1 MSNKKKNIITFG
13 GGVGAGKFLRGLYNF
28 RSEYIL
34 KFVVNTSDDID
45 IYDVR
50 VSPDVDSVLYWISG
64 IIDRE
69 RGWGIKEDTFK
80 MVRSDKSNWF
90 NLGDRDFE
98 YNKRKKL
105 QLDSGITLSETIN
118 IRKDEL
124 KINNVEIFPMTNDK
138 VETYLETDAGL
149 LHIQEY
155 LIKHKMSPGIK
166 DIKFVDAE
174 DAELYGPIKDAL
186 VSSDLIIFCPS
197 NPLIS
202 VEPILRLKGL
212 QLMINSSNAIKVAI
226 SPIVNGFAFQGP
238 ILNLLKL
245 KNLDCSVIGIA
256 EYYKDFIDYLVIDN
270 SDRIYEDKINK
281 MGIKTLIQEIK
292 IKDDDI
298 STQLAS
304 SIIKIL

>member
-166 DIKFVDAE
+166 DIKFVDA
-174 DAELYGPIKDAL
+174 
-186 VSSDLIIFCPS
+186 
-197 NPLIS
+197 
-202 VEPILRLKGL
+202 
-212 QLMINSSNAIKVAI
+212 
-226 SPIVNGFAFQGP
+226 
-238 ILNLLKL
+238 
-245 KNLDCSVIGIA
+245 
-256 EYYKDFIDYLVIDN
+256 
-270 SDRIYEDKINK
+270 
-281 MGIKTLIQEIK
+281 
-292 IKDDDI
+292 
-298 STQLAS
+298 
-304 SIIKIL
+304 

>member
-1 MSNKKKNIITFG
+1 
-13 GGVGAGKFLRGLYNF
+13 
-28 RSEYIL
+28 
-34 KFVVNTSDDID
+34 
-45 IYDVR
+45 
-50 VSPDVDSVLYWISG
+50 
-64 IIDRE
+64 
-69 RGWGIKEDTFK
+69 
-80 MVRSDKSNWF
+80 
-90 NLGDRDFE
+90 
-98 YNKRKKL
+98 
-105 QLDSGITLSETIN
+105 
-118 IRKDEL
+118 
-124 KINNVEIFPMTNDK
+124 MTNDK

-155 LIKHKMSPGIK
+155 LIKHKMTPGIK

-174 DAELYGPIKDAL
+174 DAELYGPIKDAV

-226 SPIVNGFAFQGP
+226 SPIVNGLAFQGP

-245 KNLDCSVIGIA
+245 KNLDCSVVGIA

-298 STQLAS
+298 STRLAS

>member
-1 MSNKKKNIITFG
+1 M
-13 GGVGAGKFLRGLYNF
+13 
-28 RSEYIL
+28 
-34 KFVVNTSDDID
+34 
-45 IYDVR
+45 R

-64 IIDRE
+64 TVNRE

-98 YNKRKKL
+98 YNRRKKS

-166 DIKFVDAE
+166 DIKFVDVENAK
-174 DAELYGPIKDAL
+174 LYEPIKDA
-186 VSSDLIIFCPS
+186 VFSSDLIIFCPS

-202 VEPILRLKGL
+202 VEPILQLKEL
-212 QLMINSSNAIKVAI
+212 QSIINTSNAKKVAI
-226 SPIVNGFAFQGP
+226 SPIVNGLAFQGP

-256 EYYKDFIDYLVIDN
+256 EYYKDFVDYLVIDN

-281 MGIKTLIQEIK
+281 MGLKTLIQEIK
-292 IKDDDI
+292 MEDDNV
-298 STQLAS
+298 STRLAS